1 MELDNN
7 FHGGTKMETTQ
18 ESKGTSKVFQL
29 IVIAVVAAI
38 VLKAF
43 SVGMLIVGVCGIVVG
58 AALAKGG
65 KS

>member
-1 MELDNN
+1 
-7 FHGGTKMETTQ
+7 METTQ

-65 KS
+65 NP